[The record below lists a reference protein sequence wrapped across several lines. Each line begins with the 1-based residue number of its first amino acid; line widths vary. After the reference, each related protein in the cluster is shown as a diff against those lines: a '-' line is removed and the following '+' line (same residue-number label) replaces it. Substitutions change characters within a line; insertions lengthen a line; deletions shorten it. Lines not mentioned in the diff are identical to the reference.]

1 VNEQTLNPND
11 IINNLARQ
19 DLTAE
24 EEHVLRF
31 RLKHGLATRQNE
43 PNTIASA
50 ESIWEQIHLKNLLPD
65 SFIKQKKLRIPLKLS
80 LVISLILTAHTLKC
94 LKISVKVLFF

>member
-50 ESIWEQIHLKNLLPD
+50 ESI
-65 SFIKQKKLRIPLKLS
+65 
-80 LVISLILTAHTLKC
+80 
-94 LKISVKVLFF
+94 